1 MEIILKQDVKHVGS
15 KDDLVKVKNGLGSN
29 YLLPKGFAIL
39 ATESAKKQLDET
51 KKQRAHKEEK
61 IRVAAEGQAKWFE
74 GKVIQVAT
82 KAGENGKI
90 FGSVTPIQ
98 LAEAIKKMG
107 MEIDRKSILMDDD
120 HVKALGTYTA
130 KIKLYKDVVVPLN
143 FEVVSE

>member
-15 KDDLVKVKNGLGSN
+15 KDDLVKVKNGFGSN

-74 GKVIQVAT
+74 DKVIQPPSDEYIIQNLMDKT
-82 KAGENGKI
+82 KAIGGLNGNML
-90 FGSVTPIQ
+90 T
-98 LAEAIKKMG
+98 ANEMG
-107 MEIDRKSILMDDD
+107 L
-120 HVKALGTYTA
+120 L
-130 KIKLYKDVVVPLN
+130 KD
-143 FEVVSE
+143 SGI